1 MKRSILI
8 LFCFGV
14 IVGGC
19 KKSQESPY
27 QSQGII
33 TGYDLRTCAMCGGLE
48 ITIQNDTTKNPP
60 AFYEINSDLQQ
71 LGISSNAKF
80 PINVSLN
87 WKHAASPLGAY
98 NYITVSKL
106 KVN

>member
-19 KKSQESPY
+19 KKSPENPY

-48 ITIQNDTTKNPP
+48 ITIKNDTTNYPP
-60 AFYEINSDLQQ
+60 SFYEIISDLLQ
-71 LGISSNAKF
+71 LDISPNKPF

-87 WKHAASPLGAY
+87 WKRDPSPLGAY
-98 NYITVSKL
+98 NYIIVSGL